1 MFLVS
6 AGRLFTQFT
15 QFGSCRLKG
24 SVIKS
29 VGRQRAL
36 AGTNKV
42 AFLDL
47 RLYLDLA
54 ATAIISTEVWLIE

>member
-15 QFGSCRLKG
+15 QFGSHRLKG
-24 SVIKS
+24 SVTKS
-29 VGRQRAL
+29 VGRHCAL
-36 AGTNKV
+36 ASTKKA

-54 ATAIISTEVWLIE
+54 ATAIRSTEVWLIE

>member
-6 AGRLFTQFT
+6 AGRLFIQFT
-15 QFGSCRLKG
+15 QFGSHRLKG
-24 SVIKS
+24 LVPQS
-29 VGRQRAL
+29 VGRHCAL
-36 AGTNKV
+36 ANTNKV

-54 ATAIISTEVWLIE
+54 ATAIRSTEVWLIE

>member
-15 QFGSCRLKG
+15 QFGSFRLKG
-24 SVIKS
+24 SVTKA

>member
-15 QFGSCRLKG
+15 QFGSCQLKG
-24 SVIKS
+24 SVTKS

-36 AGTNKV
+36 ASTNKV